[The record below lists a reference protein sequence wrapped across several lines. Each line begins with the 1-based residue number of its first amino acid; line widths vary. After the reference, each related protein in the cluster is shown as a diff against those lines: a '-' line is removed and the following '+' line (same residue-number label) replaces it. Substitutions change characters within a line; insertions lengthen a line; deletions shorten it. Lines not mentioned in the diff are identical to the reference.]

1 MFISHRIN
9 TISELDS
16 TPIEFGVEVD
26 VRDYGDNLILSH
38 DPFIMGESLDEF
50 LKNYKH
56 RFIIF
61 NIKSER
67 IEYKILEKISKYK
80 IKDYFFLDSSFP
92 MIYNLSKMGEK
103 NIALRFSEF
112 ESIESVIKMTGSINW
127 VWVDCF
133 TIFPLTKEIFD
144 ILKER
149 NFKICI
155 VSPELQ
161 NKQDEIFE
169 YKKYMIDNGIV
180 PDMICTKVHNIEKW
194 GNIFN
199 YG

>member
-1 MFISHRIN
+1 
-9 TISELDS
+9 
-16 TPIEFGVEVD
+16 
-26 VRDYGDNLILSH
+26 
-38 DPFIMGESLDEF
+38 MGERLAEF
-50 LKNYKH
+50 LKNYKD
-56 RFIIF
+56 RIIIF

-80 IKDYFFLDSSFP
+80 IKDYFFLDSSFS
-92 MIYNLSKMGEK
+92 MIYNLSKAGEK

-112 ESIESVIKMTGSINW
+112 ESIESVLKMSGDINW
-127 VWVDCF
+127 IWVDCF

-144 ILKER
+144 TLKER

-194 GNIFN
+194 ENIFN
-199 YG
+199 YE